1 MAILLAVTVLVGL
14 LVPLEQL
21 KLPPSWRVGQAG
33 DELDQPRRPD
43 EPDGMQAQW
52 GLFTA
57 AFVRE
62 RLHALEEEMR
72 RLDHD
77 PDVFA
82 RAFHTIAARS
92 AYEAL
97 LDEAKTVS
105 EQPWWRVGEVVD
117 ADAMG
122 SSGGLREVIEF

>member
-14 LVPLEQL
+14 LVPLEHL
-21 KLPPSWRVGQAG
+21 GLPPSSPSVPVGN
-33 DELDQPRRPD
+33 EPDQRRRPD
-43 EPDGMQAQW
+43 EPDGLQAQV

-57 AFVRE
+57 AFVRD
-62 RLHALEEEMR
+62 RLHALEAELQ
-72 RLDHD
+72 RLDAS

-82 RAFHTIAARS
+82 RAFHTIVARS

-97 LDEAKTVS
+97 LSEATTDS
-105 EQPWWRVGEVVD
+105 EQPWWSVGEVVD
-117 ADAMG
+117 AEALS